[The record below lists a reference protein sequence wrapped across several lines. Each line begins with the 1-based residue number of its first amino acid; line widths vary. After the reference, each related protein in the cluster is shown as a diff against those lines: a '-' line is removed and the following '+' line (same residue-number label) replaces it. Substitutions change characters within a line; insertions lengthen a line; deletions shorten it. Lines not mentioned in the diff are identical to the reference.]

1 MLGFR
6 KKIENDKVNIQ
17 EQNIESSISYS
28 DDNWIQDLNKS
39 HEFSAGDQNFDY
51 NDKNFDKQNDNSQF
65 VNQSI
70 FSDYQGLNE
79 NTNII
84 ENLEFENKA
93 EKNIEKTD
101 KKKKIELSTR
111 LKIHL
116 TIYTCLVLFVFSMI
130 ISNAVLTNIS
140 KNLISAAENSYEIIE
155 KENISDSIIL
165 PDGSKVKVEKTKKQK
180 YKNTNTFDKICDTL
194 EGKKA

>member
-39 HEFSAGDQNFDY
+39 HEFSAVDQNFDY
-51 NDKNFDKQNDNSQF
+51 NDKSFDKQNDNSQF

-84 ENLEFENKA
+84 ENLEFENKV

-155 KENISDSIIL
+155 KENISDSITL

-194 EGKKA
+194 EGK

>member
-194 EGKKA
+194 EGK

>member
-6 KKIENDKVNIQ
+6 KKIENDKSNIQ

-39 HEFSAGDQNFDY
+39 HEFSTGDQNFDY
-51 NDKNFDKQNDNSQF
+51 NEKSFDKQNDNSQF

-84 ENLEFENKA
+84 ENLEFENKV

-155 KENISDSIIL
+155 KENISDSITL

-194 EGKKA
+194 EGK

>member
-6 KKIENDKVNIQ
+6 KKIENDKLNIQ

-39 HEFSAGDQNFDY
+39 HEFSAGDQNFNY
-51 NDKNFDKQNDNSQF
+51 NEKSFDKQNDNSQF

-155 KENISDSIIL
+155 KENISDSITL

-194 EGKKA
+194 EGK

>member
-6 KKIENDKVNIQ
+6 KKIENDKLNIQ

-39 HEFSAGDQNFDY
+39 HEFSAGDENFDY
-51 NDKNFDKQNDNSQF
+51 NEKSFDKQNDNSQF

-155 KENISDSIIL
+155 KENISDSITL

-180 YKNTNTFDKICDTL
+180 YKNINTFDKICDTL
-194 EGKKA
+194 EGK